1 MNEKVKRIV
10 RVSALGAFISLGS
23 VSAWAADP
31 PAPGPAPDSA
41 PTATPTATPTPPAD
55 VPPVASEPANVVRA
69 REKKAEGDKAMDSLR
84 YADALV
90 AYNESYS
97 LDPKPALLYNLGRT
111 LEALDQLPEAAER
124 LEAFQKSAP
133 PDLLAKVPNLKERIA
148 SIKKRISQLTIKVNV
163 AGARVL
169 VRDAVV
175 GSSPLDKPLVMKAGK
190 ANVLVEAEGYFPYQ
204 TTIDLPGG
212 GAYIVDA
219 QMSSRQKFGRIIVQA
234 PKENVTV
241 AIDGKTLGLAPVET
255 LVTPG
260 THQIMAQ
267 HAEHSDFATSVIV
280 DKPGTERTVM
290 VELGSPPLYKRPL
303 FWTAIGATVVGA
315 TIITI
320 VALTERAPGRG
331 DIPPGQLTP
340 NFFVSSP
347 VFKF

>member
-1 MNEKVKRIV
+1 MKEKVKRIIG
-10 RVSALGAFISLGS
+10 VSALGAFISLGS
-23 VSAWAADP
+23 FPAWAADP
-31 PAPGPAPDSA
+31 PAPAPAPDSA
-41 PTATPTATPTPPAD
+41 PTATPTPPAD
-55 VPPVASEPANVVRA
+55 ATPPPSESANVVKA

-111 LEALDQLPEAAER
+111 LEALDQLPEATEK
-124 LEAFQKSAP
+124 LEAFQKTAP

-163 AGARVL
+163 PGARVL

-175 GSSPLDKPLVMKAGK
+175 GSSPLDKPLVMKAGQ

-204 TTIDLPGG
+204 TTVDLPGG
-212 GAYIVDA
+212 GAYVVDA

-234 PKENVTV
+234 PKDNVTI
-241 AIDGKTLGLAPVET
+241 AIDGKTLGIAPVET
-255 LVTPG
+255 LATPG

-267 HAEHSDFATSVIV
+267 HVEHSDFATTVIV

-290 VELGSPPLYKRPL
+290 VELGPKPIYKNPL

-315 TIITI
+315 TVITI
-320 VALTERAPGRG
+320 VALTEGPPGRG